1 MSEYGDRVVF
11 KLMNGDQCMARFL
24 KEEED
29 HIVFED
35 LVLVKPIQIPTE
47 HGTIEKTVT
56 SPYCPIAED
65 TIYRF
70 NKQHVLFVKALD
82 ANVAR
87 MYDKMIKQFAHDLP
101 ADIDPDGYM
110 DEEEHEEQKEPDS
123 FLIIPDPNDI
133 KIH

>member
-11 KLMNGDQCMARFL
+11 KLMNGDQCMGRFL
-24 KEEED
+24 REEDD

-35 LVLVKPIQIPTE
+35 LVLVKPMQIVTP

-56 SPYCPIAED
+56 SPYCPITED

-70 NKQHVLFVKALD
+70 SKVHVLFVKALD
-82 ANVAR
+82 ANVAK
-87 MYDKMIKQFAHDLP
+87 MYDKMIKQFEHEVP
-101 ADIDPDGYM
+101 TNIDPEGYL
-110 DEEEHEEQKEPDS
+110 EEEQREETNESDS
-123 FLIIPDPNDI
+123 FFIMPDPEDI